1 MKDKSSGVKIKVVEG
16 LSKLSKVLGPKLFS
30 PDMIENFNSLLK
42 EESWRVRLSVYSL
55 MGEIGKTFGS

>member
-42 EESWRVRLSVYSL
+42 EESW
-55 MGEIGKTFGS
+55 